1 MAHSNSDSRVASL
14 WPTGLLLLGFA
25 ALYVPTYVSLANGTW
40 LKDENGHGP
49 LILIMSAWLLWRDR
63 VAFLKLPDVSATAS
77 GLIIMLIGTIC
88 YVIGRSQSIDTVEVG
103 SQVLVLSA
111 AILLLKGWQGL
122 RLVIFPVFFLL
133 FMVPLPGVFAQ
144 IITLPLKAAVS
155 YCAEAILHAL
165 HYPIGRSGVT
175 LVIGQYHLLVADA
188 CAGLSS
194 IFTLEALGLF
204 YMKMMNYKSP
214 MRNTVMAIM
223 ILPISFVSNTVRV
236 IILVL
241 VTYYLGDEMGQGF
254 VHGMAGM
261 VLFAVAL
268 LLTYLFDLTIS
279 PFFRN
284 HGAVDERK

>member
-1 MAHSNSDSRVASL
+1 MAYSHSVSRIGPL
-14 WPTGLLLLGFA
+14 WPLGALLLGFV
-25 ALYVPTYVSLANGTW
+25 ALYVPTYFSLANGAW
-40 LKDENGHGP
+40 VKDENGHGP
-49 LILIMSAWLLWRDR
+49 LILAMSVWLLWRDR
-63 VAFLKLPDVSATAS
+63 EAFLKLPDVSETAA
-77 GLIIMLIGTIC
+77 GLSIMLIGSLC

-103 SQVLVLSA
+103 SQILVLSA
-111 AILLLKGWQGL
+111 AVLLLKGWQGL

-155 YCAEAILHAL
+155 YCAEAILHAF

-204 YMKMMNYKSP
+204 YMKMMNYKSAV
-214 MRNTVMAIM
+214 RNTVMAIM
-223 ILPISFVSNTVRV
+223 ILPISFISNTVRV

-268 LLTYLFDLTIS
+268 TLTYLFDLAIA
-279 PFFRN
+279 PFFKKQD
-284 HGAVDERK
+284 VDDEE